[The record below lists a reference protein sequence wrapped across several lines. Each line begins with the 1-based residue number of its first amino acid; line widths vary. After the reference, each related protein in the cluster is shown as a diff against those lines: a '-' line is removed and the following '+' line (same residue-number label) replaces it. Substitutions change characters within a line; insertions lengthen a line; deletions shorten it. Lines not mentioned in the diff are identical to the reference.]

1 MKSRAIIP
9 RTLLLLLFITLGQTA
24 WGASDIYYPS
34 DDQEAS
40 QNQDTVYSD
49 EQFSMEELGNLL
61 APIALYPDPLIA
73 QILPATTF
81 IDQINSAARRVRMM
95 GKDALIDQQ
104 EWDVSVKAVAH
115 YPELLFMMDQD
126 HDWAVAL
133 GQAFINQREEVLQS
147 IQLLRQQARA
157 TGNLVSTPEQQ
168 VVVENGYIRILPAQ
182 PDLIYL
188 PQYDPQTVY
197 VEPPPPEFG
206 LVTFGIGFTIGAWLN
221 RDCDWHGR
229 RIYYH
234 GWRGHGWIG
243 RARPHVH
250 TRSSVYVNTR
260 YTTITTNSRI
270 LRYNS
275 GKYRTGNRRDAPHRI
290 EPQTGVIPGQRPVT
304 REQRP
309 MITTPPPPPRSG
321 TPPPHYRPQRKP
333 QAIPPPPQSAQP
345 RTVVPLGDQR
355 SPDRV
360 QSPAAKTGPLAGE
373 QPRNRQPGSRHNGRG
388 NAAGTPRPVTQP
400 YSRSSDKAGGQTTV
414 NHKREKFGRETI
426 HPNDQP
432 APARHQQTA
441 PPRQAVPRRQPSAAQ
456 PQPTPQSTPV
466 QQPRAKQ
473 QPVDGNAATAAPRS
487 AGQTTLPAT
496 VQPKPSPAEQQPRI
510 ERSAPHQRPQ
520 PEQRPTATGGESPP
534 RQSAQPPSR
543 MVPESTRAR

>member
-1 MKSRAIIP
+1 MKK
-9 RTLLLLLFITLGQTA
+9 TLIRPLTALLLFFLAMGRTA
-24 WGASDIYYPS
+24 AWSSADIYYPS

-40 QNQDTVYSD
+40 QDQETVYGD
-49 EQFSMEELGNLL
+49 VRFNREELRDLL

-81 IDQINSAARRVRMM
+81 IDQINAAARRVRMM

-115 YPELLFMMDQD
+115 YPELLYMMDQD
-126 HDWAVAL
+126 HSWAVSL

-188 PQYDPQTVY
+188 PQYDHQTVY

-234 GWRGHGWIG
+234 GWQGRGWID

-260 YTTITTNSRI
+260 HTTITTNSRV

-275 GKYRTGNRRDAPHRI
+275 GKYRTGNRYDTPHR
-290 EPQTGVIPGQRPVT
+290 PRQTGTIPGQRPVT

-309 MITTPPPPPRSG
+309 VVRTTPPPRSG
-321 TPPPHYRPQRKP
+321 TPHPQYRPQQKP
-333 QAIPPPPQSAQP
+333 QASPTPSHPAQP
-345 RTVVPLGDQR
+345 RTVGPRHNQR
-355 SPDRV
+355 FPDRV
-360 QSPAAKTGPLAGE
+360 QSSSEKTVPVMGE
-373 QPRNRQPGSRHNGRG
+373 QPRSRQPGTRHDRRG
-388 NAAGTPRPVTQP
+388 TAIGTHRPVTQP
-400 YSRSSDKAGGQTTV
+400 DSRSGDKAVGQTTV
-414 NHKREKFGRETI
+414 NHKQKRPVRETMRPI
-426 HPNDQP
+426 DQP
-432 APARHQQTA
+432 APARHQQAA
-441 PPRQAVPRRQPSAAQ
+441 PPRQAVPRKQPAAAQ
-456 PQPTPQSTPV
+456 LQPTAQPTPA
-466 QQPRAKQ
+466 QQPRTTQ
-473 QPVDGNAATAAPRS
+473 QPVGGNAGTTAPRG
-487 AGQTTLPAT
+487 AGQTTLPAN
-496 VQPKPSPAEQQPRI
+496 VQPKQSPVVQQPRI
-510 ERSAPHQRPQ
+510 ERPAPHQRPRA
-520 PEQRPTATGGESPP
+520 EQRPTTTGGESPA

-543 MVPESTRAR
+543 LAPEATRAR